1 MKLNDLVRDLKRTLD
16 IKEFF
21 PIADVKVVEETSK
34 KSTSDIRPDLQ
45 DIVFET
51 DTQVRLH
58 RNNTKNFDALKKN
71 SVLGKMWRDK
81 PLDITK
87 TKSKYSLKSLHDA
100 YINIDFK
107 ELVFENKLFPVFVA
121 GFLLFLWCFLY
132 LDKIMVE
139 NRVNAWYTKIL
150 SLKDA
155 GYSIKDIKKT
165 VNSSRLDF
173 MLANLWFTPFRV
185 IWNQQ
190 IKNANAII
198 KGWKYLTETL
208 DDTLFVYKKTENFI
222 NKKWFS
228 EINFVQLLIN
238 LKPELKVIE
247 WDIEGAVSYYNKVQ
261 DLWDPNLE
269 ASLTTWVWLLTQAQY
284 YISTINDNF
293 DTLLSILWY
302 KKQKRYLVVFQNT
315 DEIRPMWGFM
325 WSMWIMTL
333 ANGNIKSFEKKDVYA
348 YEWNL
353 KRALY
358 DRLKAPEWLDKITDS
373 FWLRDA
379 NYFLNTRDS
388 SRSIKFFIEKAG
400 YKIDGVIY
408 VNQNTLLD
416 FLDETWEVDFEKLW
430 LKVNS
435 ANFSELF
442 STLVE
447 AKLFKV
453 WTLGTPKS
461 ILFDF
466 IWEFT
471 SKLLEDWDYFA
482 YSKILLEN
490 VQKREIMFYAF
501 NPEENQFLQKLWL
514 TGDIDFEETFD
525 VAYPSFTSISWNK
538 SDRYIRR
545 EYIKNVNIDSN
556 TCEVQTD
563 FTIRLRHTFS
573 AWDRSRIENLFETYE
588 ISGDNLMS
596 IQWAGDNYQYVR
608 VILPKNA
615 VITPQQDIINIVEH
629 KRWKTVEFYIK
640 TPAWGESIYTIWY
653 QIPNPDCKSY
663 DFKLV
668 KQPGVKKYDMTMS
681 VGKDFEKEVFITHD
695 YYYKTSP

>member
-1 MKLNDLVRDLKRTLD
+1 MKLNDLVKDLKRTLD

-21 PIADVKVVEETSK
+21 PIADVKIVEEVSK
-34 KSTSDIRPDLQ
+34 KSTSDIRSDLQ

-58 RNNTKNFDALKKN
+58 RNNTKNFDALKKR
-71 SVLGKMWRDK
+71 SVLGKIWRDR
-81 PLDITK
+81 PLDMTK
-87 TKSKYSLKSLHDA
+87 AKSKYSLKSLHDA
-100 YINIDFK
+100 YINLDFK

-139 NRVNAWYTKIL
+139 NRVNAGYTKIL
-150 SLKDA
+150 SLRDA

-173 MLANLWFTPFRV
+173 MLANLWFAPFRV
-185 IWNQQ
+185 IQNQQ

-228 EINFVQLLIN
+228 DIDFTQLLIN
-238 LKPELKVIE
+238 LRPELKVIE
-247 WDIEGAVSYYNKVQ
+247 WDIDAAVSHYNRVQ
-261 DLWDPNLE
+261 DLGDPGLE
-269 ASLTTWVWLLTQAQY
+269 NSLATWLSVLAQARY
-284 YISTINDNF
+284 YIDIINENF
-293 DTLLSILWY
+293 DILLSILWHE
-302 KKQKRYLVVFQNT
+302 KERKYLVVFQNT

-333 ANGNIKSFEKKDVYA
+333 ADGNIKNFEKKDVYA

-358 DRLKAPEWLDKITDS
+358 DKLKAPEWLDKITES

-400 YKIDGVIY
+400 YKIDGIVYI
-408 VNQNTLLD
+408 NQNTLLD
-416 FLDETWEVDFEKLW
+416 FLDETGEVDFEKLW

-435 ANFSELF
+435 SNFSELF

-453 WTLGTPKS
+453 GTLWTPKS

-466 IWEFT
+466 IEEFT
-471 SKLLEDWDYFA
+471 AKLLDDGDYFA
-482 YSKILLEN
+482 YSKILVEN

-501 NPEENQFLQKLWL
+501 NPAENKLLQQLWL
-514 TGDIDFEETFD
+514 TWDIDFEETLD
-525 VAYPSFTSISWNK
+525 IAYPSFTSISWNK
-538 SDRYIRR
+538 SDRYIKRQ
-545 EYIKNVNIDSN
+545 YTKNVTIDEN
-556 TCEVQTD
+556 TCNIETD
-563 FTIRLRHTFS
+563 FTINLRHTFS
-573 AWDRSRIENLFETYE
+573 AWDRTRVQNLFNTYDV
-588 ISGDNLMS
+588 SGDNLMS
-596 IQWAGDNYQYVR
+596 IQWAWDNYQYVR
-608 VILPKNA
+608 VILPKDA
-615 VITPQQDIINIVEH
+615 IVTPQRDIVNIIEH
-629 KRWKTVEFYIK
+629 KRWKTVEFYMR
-640 TPAWGESIYTIWY
+640 TAAGWESQYTIDY
-653 QIPNPDCKSY
+653 QILNPECKKY

-668 KQPGVKKYDMTMS
+668 KQPGVKRYDVTMN
-681 VGKDFEKEVFITHD
+681 VGKDFEKEVFVTHD
-695 YYYKTSP
+695 YYYNQK

>member
-1 MKLNDLVRDLKRTLD
+1 MVKDLKRTLD

-21 PIADVKVVEETSK
+21 PISDVKVVEQASK
-34 KSTSDIRPDLQ
+34 NSTSDIKTDLQ
-45 DIVFET
+45 DIVFDT
-51 DTQVRLH
+51 NTQVRLH
-58 RNNTKNFDALKKN
+58 RNNTKNFDALKKK
-71 SVLGKMWRDK
+71 SVLDKVWWNK

-87 TKSKYSLKSLHDA
+87 TNSKYSLKALHNS
-100 YINIDFK
+100 YVNLDFK
-107 ELVFENKLFPVFVA
+107 KLIFENKLFPFFVL
-121 GFLLFLWCFLY
+121 GFLLFVWCFLY

-150 SLKDA
+150 SLQNA
-155 GYSIKDIKKT
+155 GYDMKDIKKT

-173 MLANLWFTPFRV
+173 MIASLWFTPFRL
-185 IWNQQ
+185 IQNQQ

-228 EINFVQLLIN
+228 DIDFTQLLIN
-238 LKPELKVIE
+238 LRPELKVIE
-247 WDIEGAVSYYNKVQ
+247 WDIDGAVSYYNKVQ
-261 DLWDPNLE
+261 DLWDPDLE
-269 ASLTTWVWLLTQAQY
+269 NSLAAWLWILSQASY
-284 YISTINDNF
+284 YIDILNENF
-293 DTLLSILWY
+293 DILLSLLWHE
-302 KKQKRYLVVFQNT
+302 KERKYLVVFQNT
-315 DEIRPMWGFM
+315 DEIRPMGWFM

-333 ANGNIKSFEKKDVYA
+333 ADGNIKKFEKKDVYA

-353 KRALY
+353 KKALY
-358 DRLKAPEWLDKITDS
+358 DKLKAPEWLDKITDS

-400 YKIDGVIY
+400 YKIDGVVY

-430 LKVNS
+430 LKVSS

-453 WTLGTPKS
+453 WTLWTPKS

-466 IWEFT
+466 IEEFT
-471 SKLLEDWDYFA
+471 AKLLDDWDYFA

-501 NPEENQFLQKLWL
+501 NPAENQFLQRLWL
-514 TGDIDFEETFD
+514 TGEIDFEETLD
-525 VAYPSFTSISWNK
+525 IAYPSFTSISWNK
-538 SDRYIRR
+538 SDRYIKR
-545 EYIKNVNIDSN
+545 EYTKNVTIDKN
-556 TCEVQTD
+556 TCDVDTD

-573 AWDRSRIENLFETYE
+573 AWDKSRVQNLFNTYD
-588 ISGDNLMS
+588 ISGENLMS
-596 IQWAGDNYQYVR
+596 IQWAGDNYQFVR
-608 VILPKNA
+608 VILPKDA
-615 VITPQQDIINIVEH
+615 QITPQKDIVNIIEH
-629 KRWKTVEFYIK
+629 ERGKTVEFYMK
-640 TPAWGESIYTIWY
+640 TSAGWETQYTIDY
-653 QIPNPDCKSY
+653 QIPNPDCSTY

-668 KQPGVKKYDMTMS
+668 KQPGIKRYDVTMN
-681 VGKDFEKEVFITHD
+681 VGKDFEKEVFVTHD
-695 YYYKTSP
+695 YYYSQK